1 VSEPAEKKSG
11 RGLRAVLALFG
22 CGVLAGGLCLVQ
34 EIRLETYN
42 PGFERRDNETAAID
56 ACKTI
61 AMAESIFREQDKD
74 ENGALDYGSLAQ
86 LSATQ
91 LVDDVLGSGTKT
103 GYLFRVAASVSTS
116 EFLWFATASPAEPG
130 VTGNRYFCTNSA
142 GIIFCTTTG
151 PFSLNT
157 TDCVIP
163 ANAIPVGK

>member
-1 VSEPAEKKSG
+1 
-11 RGLRAVLALFG
+11 VLALFG
-22 CGVLAGGLCLVQ
+22 LGVLAGGLYLVQ
-34 EIRLETYN
+34 EIRLETYS

-56 ACKTI
+56 AFKTI

-86 LSATQ
+86 LGRAQ
-91 LVDDVLGSGTKT
+91 LIDSVLASGTVR
-103 GYLFRVAASVSTS
+103 GYLFRVAASASTA

-142 GIIFCTTTG
+142 GIIFYTTTG

-157 TDCVIP
+157 TDCAIP
-163 ANAIPVGK
+163 ANAVPTGRRGAW